1 MTIKIAA
8 STSAAPSRPAAAP
21 GFGSRVAAAWR
32 CWRTACREEREYA
45 ALLAMSD
52 FLLDDLG
59 RDAALP
65 LEALASR
72 RRDRGA

>member
-1 MTIKIAA
+1 MTIKIPA
-8 STSAAPSRPAAAP
+8 STSAAPSLPAAMP
-21 GFGSRVAAAWR
+21 GFGSRIAAAWR
-32 CWRTACREEREYA
+32 SWRAACREEREYA

>member
-1 MTIKIAA
+1 MMIKIAA
-8 STSAAPSRPAAAP
+8 PTSAAPSLPAAMP
-21 GFGSRVAAAWR
+21 GFRSRIAAAWPS
-32 CWRTACREEREYA
+32 WRAGCREEREYA
-45 ALLAMSD
+45 ALPAMSD
-52 FLLDDLG
+52 FLLDDRG

>member
-8 STSAAPSRPAAAP
+8 STSAAPPLPAAMP
-21 GFGSRVAAAWR
+21 GFGSCIAAAWQS
-32 CWRTACREEREYA
+32 WRAAFREEREYA

-52 FLLDDLG
+52 FLLDDRG

-65 LEALASR
+65 LEDLASR